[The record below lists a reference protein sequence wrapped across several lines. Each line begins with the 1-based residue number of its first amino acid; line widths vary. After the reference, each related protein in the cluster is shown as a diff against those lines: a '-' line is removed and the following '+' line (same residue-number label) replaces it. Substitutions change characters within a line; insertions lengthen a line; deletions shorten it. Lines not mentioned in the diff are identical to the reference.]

1 MNHLSI
7 IETEQEAYKRC
18 ELRACEAK
26 KDQVKAAKAHI
37 NTTRTY
43 LVHIDWFELNTNV
56 YISYCPFSPP
66 KERTFG
72 VSKPSLQR
80 VLNYLY
86 KECVTV
92 SPIGPSSA
100 QGSVFLGLVV

>member
-1 MNHLSI
+1 MNNLSI
-7 IETEQEAYKRC
+7 IETEQEAYKLC
-18 ELRACEAK
+18 KLRVCDAK
-26 KDQVKAAKAHI
+26 KDQINAAKAHV

-43 LVHIDWFELNTNV
+43 LVHIDWFDLNTHV
-56 YISYCPFSPP
+56 YINYCPFSPP
-66 KERTFG
+66 KYRNFG

-92 SPIGPSSA
+92 SPIAPSSA
-100 QGSVFLGLVV
+100 KDGNLKGVTA